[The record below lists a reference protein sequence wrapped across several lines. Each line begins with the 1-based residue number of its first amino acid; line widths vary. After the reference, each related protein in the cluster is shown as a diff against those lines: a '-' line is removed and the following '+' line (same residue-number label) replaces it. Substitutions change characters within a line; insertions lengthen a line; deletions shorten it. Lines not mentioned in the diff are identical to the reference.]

1 MLQTKI
7 SYQILL
13 AGTRIRARSSRVS
26 SRYDTCLRLCDVFG
40 VGCVT
45 AEKAMVVS
53 FLNTATIFAIDPG
66 YEVGLCAMYSRQSPV
81 NRYSAKS

>member
-1 MLQTKI
+1 
-7 SYQILL
+7 
-13 AGTRIRARSSRVS
+13 
-26 SRYDTCLRLCDVFG
+26 VFG

-66 YEVGLCAMYSRQSPV
+66 YEVGLCAMYSTQSPV
-81 NRYSAKS
+81 NSYFAKS